1 MTTVEEHRA
10 VVASLLAPMPAEEV
24 ALYDA
29 RARVL
34 AGDVVAAT
42 ALPSFD
48 NSAMDGY
55 AVRAAEVAGA
65 PVALPWRSTSPPVAP
80 TSRRSRRAPSRGS

>member
-1 MTTVEEHRA
+1 M
-10 VVASLLAPMPAEEV
+10 VASLLAPMPAEEV

-29 RARVL
+29 RGRVL
-34 AGDVVAAT
+34 AADVVAGT

-65 PVALPWRSTSPPVAP
+65 PVDAARRVRHPRRAAP